1 MINEVLPIDGWEA
14 YEVNCSEK
22 GCTVKYKHRDM
33 AFLLCPHDR
42 LPGPTVHRRYTVKV
56 RDLPLGIH
64 RTTLEIEVLECWC
77 YKCGKF
83 HTVRP
88 HELHYSMGMTWR
100 LMWHISWLVKEG
112 SVADV
117 ARSLGIPET
126 TVRRANKA
134 VLEVLDFLLPVKLDN
149 LGAIVVDEK
158 YLGRRLKFIT
168 VVTDRHG
175 ELLYIGK
182 GKGKDA
188 LAGFFALL
196 NDRQK
201 DAIKVVGADRSNAYT
216 KAVREHLP
224 GADVC
229 YDRFHI
235 IKNANDA
242 VTKVRRSEYK
252 AKSKDTGDKETA
264 KVLKGTRYLLLHD
277 PKNLKEKGREKLD
290 RVLSLNENIN
300 KAYILK
306 EGLRHLYTLESPQE
320 ALEHFEGWLA
330 MAAQSGLKPFV
341 SMAQT
346 LREQAAAVLGY
357 FRHKLTSGVIE
368 GVNSKIAKIQFQMR
382 GITDIRYLYL
392 KLRESTCKRFLAA
405 LVPVD

>member
-1 MINEVLPIDGWEA
+1 MINEVLPIDGWKA
-14 YEVNCSEK
+14 YEVDCNAK
-22 GCTVKYKHRDM
+22 GCTVKYKHEDL

-42 LPGPTVHRRYTVKV
+42 KPGPSIHRRYTVNV

-64 RTTLEIEVLECWC
+64 RTTLEVEVLECWC
-77 YKCGKF
+77 YKCDKF

-88 HELHYSMGMTWR
+88 QELHYSMGMTWR

-117 ARSLGIPET
+117 ARSLGIPAT

-168 VVTDRHG
+168 VVTDRNG

-182 GKGKDA
+182 GKGKEA

-196 NDRQK
+196 SDEQRE
-201 DAIKVVGADRSNAYT
+201 AITVVGADRSNAYT
-216 KAVREHLP
+216 EAVREHLP

-235 IKNANDA
+235 VKNANDA
-242 VTKVRRSEYK
+242 VTKVRRSEYQ
-252 AKSKDTGDKETA
+252 AKSKDKAGKEEA
-264 KVLKGTRYLLLHD
+264 KVLKGSRYLLLYD
-277 PKNLKEKGREKLD
+277 PRNLKEKGREKLD
-290 RVLSLNENIN
+290 KVLSLNENIN
-300 KAYILK
+300 KAYLLK
-306 EGLRHLYTLESPQE
+306 EGLRHLYTLESLEE
-320 ALEHFEGWLA
+320 AQRYFDGWLA
-330 MAAQSGLKPFV
+330 MAAESGLKPFIT
-341 SMAQT
+341 MAQT
-346 LREQAAAVLGY
+346 LKEQSAAVLGY
-357 FRHKLTSGVIE
+357 FRHKLTSGIIE

-382 GITDIRYLYL
+382 GIRDIRYLYL
-392 KLRESTCKRFLAA
+392 KLRESTCKRFLDTLA
-405 LVPVD
+405 PVG